1 MGLPARTFVILLAS
15 LPVHGAERPPEAQ
28 KEQTPQEYRRGLEQ
42 EVERSRQDLRVRQNV
57 LHPNE
62 LREGERRMDAIRERA
77 RTDPRAADDQRRI
90 LDADRSLSTINR
102 PIPGGQPTP
111 GLVGPGERP

>member
-1 MGLPARTFVILLAS
+1 MVAVANGALA
-15 LPVHGAERPPEAQ
+15 ADRPPEAQ
-28 KEQTPQEYRRGLEQ
+28 DRQTQQEYRQSVEQ
-42 EVERSRQDLRVRQNV
+42 ETERARQDLRLRQNV

-62 LREGERRMDAIRERA
+62 LREGERRMDAIRDRA
-77 RTDPRAADDQRRI
+77 RTDPRAADDMRRI

-102 PIPGGQPTP
+102 PIPGGQPSP

>member
-1 MGLPARTFVILLAS
+1 MRLPATIMAALLAS
-15 LPVHGAERPPEAQ
+15 LPVQGADRPPEAQ
-28 KEQTPQEYRRGLEQ
+28 AQQSHEDYRRGIEQ
-42 EVERSRQDLRVRQNV
+42 EVERSRQDLRLRQDV

-62 LREGERRMDAIRERA
+62 LREGERRMDAIRERT
-77 RTDPRAADDQRRI
+77 RTDPRAADDMRRI